1 MNLLSSFL
9 SKFATLQSPELLVRN
24 ASTTAI
30 KNLLNIEIPQ
40 HTISYQ
46 HNRIVVQ
53 GGSSLKHALMLHKVE
68 LLEHIQKNLPESV
81 VAKDIC

>member
-9 SKFATLQSPELLVRN
+9 SKFSTLQSPELLVRN
-24 ASTTAI
+24 ASTTVI
-30 KNLLNIEIPQ
+30 KDLLGIEVPQ

-53 GGSSLKHALMLHKVE
+53 GGSSLKYALMLRKVE
-68 LLEHIQKNLPESV
+68 LLEHIQKILPESV
-81 VAKDIC
+81 VVKDIY